1 MKNVSVLILLLL
13 LVTLAGCAAKPQ
25 KYVTDVVDPGLEVD
39 RLLGLYLE
47 NMSKG
52 RSCTGDLGNDSFQE
66 CDGVLRRLSQIYVAY
81 PDNERV
87 NMAMAIVG
95 YQSGQ
100 VEKARFVLDQL
111 LAKGLPRPEA
121 AVLRARIA
129 LEEGN
134 VNRARTLLEVQVRQN
149 PMHPELHEMLAATH
163 YANRKF
169 PESMTSLALAERLG
183 APEWRIA
190 YHRGLIF
197 EARKNQPAACE
208 QYVTSYSRN
217 RDFHAPRG
225 RLMALAGNKVCF
237 ELAAFVEGD
246 A

>member
-1 MKNVSVLILLLL
+1 MKNVSILILL
-13 LVTLAGCAAKPQ
+13 LVTLAGCAAQPQ

-87 NMAMAIVG
+87 NMAMAIVS

-111 LAKGLPRPEA
+111 LAKGLHVQRP
-121 AVLRARIA
+121 
-129 LEEGN
+129 
-134 VNRARTLLEVQVRQN
+134 
-149 PMHPELHEMLAATH
+149 P
-163 YANRKF
+163 
-169 PESMTSLALAERLG
+169 
-183 APEWRIA
+183 
-190 YHRGLIF
+190 
-197 EARKNQPAACE
+197 C
-208 QYVTSYSRN
+208 
-217 RDFHAPRG
+217 
-225 RLMALAGNKVCF
+225 
-237 ELAAFVEGD
+237 
-246 A
+246 